1 MDGLLFFSFVGM
13 SSLCGSIYG
22 LCAKWTFL
30 SRINIQDYSRIKHLD
45 YKTTKVQVLVNLF
58 IELTESCTF

>member
-1 MDGLLFFSFVGM
+1 MGM
-13 SSLCGSIYG
+13 SSLCGNIYG
-22 LCAKWTFL
+22 LCTKWTLL

-58 IELTESCTF
+58 IEPTESCTF